1 MRAGRDGTSSGIES
15 GDVGR
20 CINRLMFFVDH
31 VRLGVIFLFYRG
43 KYEYTQPPLKLKK
56 QKAK

>member
-31 VRLGVIFLFYRG
+31 VYRG